1 MFASSSVHLDYSL
14 TLFDVFDKTEAASN
28 KLKNSINYNIVKLHI
43 SILEAVTNVSVCQVF
58 GFLPW
63 PIARCSLESRNE
75 IKLKDYSL

>member
-28 KLKNSINYNIVKLHI
+28 KLKNSINYNIVKL
-43 SILEAVTNVSVCQVF
+43 CQVF

-63 PIARCSLESRNE
+63 PIAMCSLESRNE